1 MATSD
6 ERQAE
11 IELFRRAGELER
23 NKADTKAIVRIARE
37 KGQEDLAGMRE
48 TAMAALYSLMV
59 HDDPGV
65 RLKAVGLWMQKMI
78 PTVASEKTEEESQI
92 IDANVAGFDDI
103 TAQIDA
109 LKKRAS
115 E

>member
-1 MATSD
+1 MASE
-6 ERQAE
+6 EREAE
-11 IELFRRAGELER
+11 IELFRRAGALER
-23 NKADTKAIVRIARE
+23 DKSDTKAIVRVARE
-37 KGQEDLAGMRE
+37 RAQADLAGMRE
-48 TAMAALYSLMV
+48 TASAALYSLMV
-59 HDDPGV
+59 HDDPAV
-65 RLKAVGLWMQKMI
+65 RLKAISLWYNKMV